1 MDYVT
6 VDKKVYRADGKN
18 YCSILSDRVDG
29 LPGKPRNDHQITIAM
44 AVADKRFQVIK
55 EVRT

>member
-6 VDKKVYRADGKN
+6 VDKKVYRAEGKDF
-18 YCSILSDRVDG
+18 YSFLSKTPEGGR
-29 LPGKPRNDHQITIAM
+29 PKQEHQLTIAM